1 LLIRLGELGNFTLK
15 FEANYKV
22 LRNEIY
28 DDYSIFTYSEN
39 IQIDSVPVVSA
50 KFEFNKNNYFIVNN
64 QNVFPAQKDIKF
76 KVKLENRIDTEIK
89 LKKIEIIP
97 NDCDLQI
104 QSSFS
109 KLIENENLLNLLN
122 ENILILRSNS
132 DITIPFNL
140 ICSKNFNGNIGKVV
154 FYWNDIRNNNN
165 NLINSFEI
173 FFPDLQIKKSDLEIS
188 YTTGDLIPG
197 KNTIDLSVKIKNNS
211 EEFKKMSF
219 VVDNS
224 VNFLIAG
231 PVRKKVLIY
240 PNDTKELMFYLIPLY
255 YGNLKLPPMK
265 IIEESINPISSTQEA
280 DLKSMYFVP
289 EMINITG
296 NIGN

>member
-1 LLIRLGELGNFTLK
+1 MLIRLGELGNFTLK

-122 ENILILRSNS
+122 ENILFLRSYS
-132 DITIPFNL
+132 DFTIPFNL

>member
-1 LLIRLGELGNFTLK
+1 MGNYTLK

-50 KFEFNKNNYFIVNN
+50 KFEFNKDNYFNINN
-64 QNVFPAQKDIKF
+64 QNVFPAQNDIKF

-104 QSSFS
+104 HSSFC
-109 KLIENENLLNLLN
+109 KLIENENLLNLFN
-122 ENILILRSNS
+122 ENILILKSNS

-140 ICSKNFNGNIGKVV
+140 KCSKNFTGNIGKVV
-154 FYWNDIRNNNN
+154 FYWTDIRNNNN

-197 KNTIDLSVKIKNNS
+197 KNTIDLSVKIKNHS
-211 EEFKKMSF
+211 EEFKKMTF

-224 VNFLIAG
+224 MNFLIAG

-240 PNDTKELMFYLIPLY
+240 PNDTKELMFYLIPLF

-265 IIEESINPISSTQEA
+265 IIEESINSISNTQEA

>member
-1 LLIRLGELGNFTLK
+1 MGNFTLK

-39 IQIDSVPVVSA
+39 IQIDSIPVVSA
-50 KFEFNKNNYFIVNN
+50 KFEFNKDNYFTSNN
-64 QNVFPAQKDIKF
+64 QTVFPAHKDIKF
-76 KVKLENRIDTEIK
+76 KVKLENKIDTEIK

-104 QSSFS
+104 HSSYC
-109 KLIENENLLNLLN
+109 KLVENESLLNLLN
-122 ENILILRSNS
+122 ENLFKLRSNS

-140 ICSKNFNGNIGKVV
+140 ICSKDFTGNIGKVL
-154 FYWNDIRNNNN
+154 FYWTDNRNNND
-165 NLINSFEI
+165 NLTNSFEI
-173 FFPDLQIKKSDLEIS
+173 YFPDLQIKKSDLEIS
-188 YTTGDLIPG
+188 YSTGDIIPG
-197 KNTIDLSVKIKNNS
+197 KNTIDITVRIKNIS
-211 EEFKKMSF
+211 EEFKKITF

-224 VNFLIAG
+224 MNFLISG

-240 PNDTKELMFYLIPLY
+240 PYDTKELMFYLIPLY

-265 IIEESINPISSTQEA
+265 IIEESINPISSNQEA
-280 DLKSMYFVP
+280 DLKSIYYVP
-289 EMINITG
+289 DMINITG